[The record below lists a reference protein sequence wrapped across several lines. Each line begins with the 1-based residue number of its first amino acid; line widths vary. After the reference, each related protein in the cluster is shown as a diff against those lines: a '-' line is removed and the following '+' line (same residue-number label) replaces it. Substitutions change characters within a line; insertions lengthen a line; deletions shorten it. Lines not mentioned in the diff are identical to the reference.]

1 MKKKVLIL
9 GYSSFL
15 QRRVYK
21 SLLKIKNIDIY
32 ICSKSQ
38 KIDKKK
44 KIFFNDYSKAIKANN
59 YHLVYISLINN
70 LHYKYARLA
79 LKNNNNLV
87 VDKPITTKF
96 LHTKKLLKL
105 AKQKK
110 LLLCELTIFNEHRIF
125 KKIYKFFGG
134 LKNIKHI
141 RTTFNVPLNNKN
153 SYLEKIQKGANQ
165 DMGPYAAAFDRIF
178 FNKDK
183 KKKICLQK
191 IKKKKLITGFSLS
204 IVSKTKNYIG
214 EFSIQKPYQSKIS
227 FFSKNKSAEIA
238 FKAFALPT
246 NIKIKLKLKNKHKG
260 FNFYLKD
267 DYVNR
272 FFKNLLI
279 SNHSKRVY
287 YDQINTDNLFRKKYQ
302 LIN

>member
-1 MKKKVLIL
+1 MKKKILIL

-15 QRRVYK
+15 QRRVIK

-32 ICSKSQ
+32 ICSKSY

-44 KIFFNDYSKAIKANN
+44 RIFFNDYLKAIKANN

-87 VDKPITTKF
+87 IDKPITTKF

-134 LKNIKHI
+134 LKNIEHI
-141 RTTFNVPLNNKN
+141 RTTFNVPLSNKN

-165 DMGPYAAAFDRIF
+165 DLGPYAAAFDRIF
-178 FNKDK
+178 FNKIK
-183 KKKICLQK
+183 KKKIFLKK
-191 IKKKKLITGFSLS
+191 IEKKRLITGFSLS
-204 IVSKTKNYIG
+204 IISKKKNYFG
-214 EFSIQKPYQSKIS
+214 EFSIQKPYQSKIL
-227 FFSKNKSAEIA
+227 FYSKSKSAEID

-246 NIKIKLKLKNKHKG
+246 DKKIKLKVKSKLSSS
-260 FNFYLKD
+260 NFDIKD
-267 DYVNR
+267 DYIKR
-272 FFKNLLI
+272 FFKNLI
-279 SNHSKRVY
+279 VSNHSKSNY
-287 YDQINTDNLFRKKYQ
+287 YHQISADNLFRKKYK